1 MTPVIPYNIIRI
13 IKSKDWCGIMAKSYN
28 QKMKILYIMKIFLE
42 KTDENHVITMKEII
56 SELNRYDI
64 KAERKSIYDDIEAL
78 RLFGFD
84 IICQKGK
91 NHGYCLASR
100 EFELP
105 ELKLL
110 VDAVQ
115 SFKFV
120 TAKKSA
126 ALIKKLEGLMS
137 RHEAGQLQRQV
148 VAANRIKTMNE
159 SIYYNVDKIH
169 TAILNNVKILFTYFE
184 WTVSKEVKLKRNGEK
199 YCISPWT
206 LVWDNENYYMI
217 GYDSDSGQ
225 VKHYRV
231 DKMLSVELSDSRRE
245 GREYCEKFNA
255 ADFSRK
261 TFGMFGGEEHTL
273 TVRFENKL
281 IGVVIDRF
289 GKDVTTIILDDE
301 HFAARLN
308 VAVSNQF
315 FGWLSALGKGVTILE
330 PNSVREDYKS
340 FLKDLLEQYEQ

>member
-1 MTPVIPYNIIRI
+1 
-13 IKSKDWCGIMAKSYN
+13 MAKSYN

-42 KTDENHVITMKEII
+42 KTDENHILSMKEII
-56 SELNRYDI
+56 AELGRYDI

-84 IICQKGK
+84 IICKKGK
-91 NHGYCLASR
+91 NSGYCLASR

-115 SFKFV
+115 SFKFI
-120 TAKKSA
+120 TAKKST
-126 ALIKKLEGLMS
+126 ALIKKLESLMS

-148 VAANRIKTMNE
+148 VVADRIKTMNE
-159 SIYYNVDKIH
+159 SIYYSVDKIH
-169 TAILNNVKILFTYFE
+169 TAILNNAKILFTYSE
-184 WTVSKEVKLKRNGEK
+184 WTVKKEVKLKKDGEK
-199 YCISPWT
+199 YSISPWA
-206 LVWDNENYYMI
+206 LVWSDENYYMV
-217 GYDSDSGQ
+217 GYDSISKK

-231 DKMLSVELSDSRRE
+231 DKMMSVEISESKRE
-245 GREYCEKFNA
+245 GKEYFDKFNA

-261 TFGMFGGEEHTL
+261 TFGMFGGDEHTL
-273 TVRFENKL
+273 TVKFENKF

-289 GKDVTTIILDDE
+289 GKDVTTIVLDNE
-301 HFAARLN
+301 HFAARLR
-308 VAVSNQF
+308 VVVSNQF

-330 PNSVREDYKS
+330 PENVKDDYKS
-340 FLKDLLEQYEQ
+340 FLKDLLNQYE

>member
-1 MTPVIPYNIIRI
+1 
-13 IKSKDWCGIMAKSYN
+13 MAKSYN

-42 KTDENHVITMKEII
+42 KTDENHILSMKEII
-56 SELNRYDI
+56 AELGRYDI

-84 IICQKGK
+84 IICKKGK
-91 NHGYCLASR
+91 NSGYCLASR

-115 SFKFV
+115 SFKFI
-120 TAKKSA
+120 TAKKST
-126 ALIKKLEGLMS
+126 ALIKKLESLMS

-148 VAANRIKTMNE
+148 VVADRIKTMNE
-159 SIYYNVDKIH
+159 SIYYSVDKIH
-169 TAILNNVKILFTYFE
+169 TAILNNAKILFTYSE
-184 WTVSKEVKLKRNGEK
+184 WTVQKEVKLKKDGEK
-199 YCISPWT
+199 YSISPWA
-206 LVWDNENYYMI
+206 LVWSDENYYMV
-217 GYDSDSGQ
+217 GYDSISKK

-231 DKMLSVELSDSRRE
+231 DKMMSVEISESKRE
-245 GREYCEKFNA
+245 GKEYFDKFNT

-261 TFGMFGGEEHTL
+261 TFGMFGGDEYTL
-273 TVRFENKL
+273 TVKFENKF

-289 GKDVTTIILDDE
+289 GKDVTTIVLDNE
-301 HFAARLN
+301 HFAARLR
-308 VAVSNQF
+308 VVVSNQF

-330 PNSVREDYKS
+330 PENVKDDYKS
-340 FLKDLLEQYEQ
+340 FLKDLLNQYE

>member
-1 MTPVIPYNIIRI
+1 
-13 IKSKDWCGIMAKSYN
+13 MAKSYN

-42 KTDENHVITMKEII
+42 KTDENHILSMKEII
-56 SELNRYDI
+56 AELGRYDI

-84 IICQKGK
+84 IICKKGK
-91 NHGYCLASR
+91 NSGYCLASR

-115 SFKFV
+115 SFKFI
-120 TAKKSA
+120 TAKKST
-126 ALIKKLEGLMS
+126 ALIKKLESLMS

-148 VAANRIKTMNE
+148 VVADRIKTMNE
-159 SIYYNVDKIH
+159 SIYYSVDKIH
-169 TAILNNVKILFTYFE
+169 TAILNNAKILFTYSE
-184 WTVSKEVKLKRNGEK
+184 WTVQKEVKLKKNGEK
-199 YCISPWT
+199 YSISPWA
-206 LVWDNENYYMI
+206 LVWSDENYYMV
-217 GYDSDSGQ
+217 GYDSISKK

-231 DKMLSVELSDSRRE
+231 DKMMSVEISESKRE
-245 GREYCEKFNA
+245 GKEYFDKFNA

-261 TFGMFGGEEHTL
+261 TFGMFGGDEHTL
-273 TVRFENKL
+273 TVKFENKF

-289 GKDVTTIILDDE
+289 GKDVTTIVLDNE
-301 HFAARLN
+301 HFAARLR
-308 VAVSNQF
+308 VVVSNQF

-330 PNSVREDYKS
+330 PENVKDDYKS
-340 FLKDLLEQYEQ
+340 FLKDLLNQYE

>member
-1 MTPVIPYNIIRI
+1 
-13 IKSKDWCGIMAKSYN
+13 MAKSYN

-42 KTDENHVITMKEII
+42 KTDENHILSMKEII
-56 SELNRYDI
+56 AELGRYDI

-84 IICQKGK
+84 IICKKGK
-91 NHGYCLASR
+91 NSGYCLASR

-115 SFKFV
+115 SFKFI
-120 TAKKSA
+120 TAKKST
-126 ALIKKLEGLMS
+126 ALIKKLESLMS

-148 VAANRIKTMNE
+148 VVADRIKTMNE
-159 SIYYNVDKIH
+159 SIYYSVDKIH
-169 TAILNNVKILFTYFE
+169 TAILNNVKILFTYSE
-184 WTVSKEVKLKRNGEK
+184 WTVKKEVKLKKDGEK
-199 YCISPWT
+199 YSISPWA
-206 LVWDNENYYMI
+206 LVWSDENYYMV
-217 GYDSDSGQ
+217 GYDSISKK

-231 DKMLSVELSDSRRE
+231 DKMMSVEISKSKRE
-245 GREYCEKFNA
+245 GKEYFDKFNA

-261 TFGMFGGEEHTL
+261 TFGMFGGDEHTL
-273 TVRFENKL
+273 TVKFENKF

-289 GKDVTTIILDDE
+289 GKDVTTIVLDNE
-301 HFAARLN
+301 HFAARLR
-308 VAVSNQF
+308 VVVSNQF

-330 PNSVREDYKS
+330 PENVKDDYKS
-340 FLKDLLEQYEQ
+340 FLKDLLNQYE

>member
-1 MTPVIPYNIIRI
+1 
-13 IKSKDWCGIMAKSYN
+13 MAKSYN

-42 KTDENHVITMKEII
+42 KTDENHILSMKEII
-56 SELNRYDI
+56 AELSRYDI

-84 IICQKGK
+84 IICKKGK
-91 NHGYCLASR
+91 NSGYCLASR

-115 SFKFV
+115 SFKFI
-120 TAKKSA
+120 TAKKST
-126 ALIKKLEGLMS
+126 ALIKKLESLMS

-148 VAANRIKTMNE
+148 VVADRIKTMNE
-159 SIYYNVDKIH
+159 SIYYSVDKIH
-169 TAILNNVKILFTYFE
+169 TAILNNAKILFTYSE
-184 WTVSKEVKLKRNGEK
+184 WTVKKEVKLKKDGEK
-199 YCISPWT
+199 YSISPWA
-206 LVWDNENYYMI
+206 LVWSDENYYMV
-217 GYDSDSGQ
+217 GYDSISKK

-231 DKMLSVELSDSRRE
+231 DKMMSVEISESKRE
-245 GREYCEKFNA
+245 GKEYFDKFNA

-261 TFGMFGGEEHTL
+261 TFGMFGGDEHTL
-273 TVRFENKL
+273 TVKFENKF

-289 GKDVTTIILDDE
+289 GKDVTTIVLDNE
-301 HFAARLN
+301 HFAARLR
-308 VAVSNQF
+308 VVVSNQF

-330 PNSVREDYKS
+330 PENVKDDYKS
-340 FLKDLLEQYEQ
+340 FLKDLLNQYE